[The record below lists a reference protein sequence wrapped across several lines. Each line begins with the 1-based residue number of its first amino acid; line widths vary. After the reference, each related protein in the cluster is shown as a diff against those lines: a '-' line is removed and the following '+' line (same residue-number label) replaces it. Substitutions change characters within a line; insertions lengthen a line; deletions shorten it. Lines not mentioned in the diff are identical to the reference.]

1 MHAHATSTLA
11 RGSTAEELAGIL
23 QDLIFRGELGPDD
36 PMREAAL
43 SERFEVSRRT
53 VREALS
59 LLEIAGL
66 VRHHRHKGSR
76 VTRLSAADVRDL
88 YQVRR
93 TLELAAAGQA
103 AQAPDDRRAALTTAF
118 EALAAATRAGHA
130 DEIVVRDLEF
140 HQAVV
145 GLLASPRMDGFFSAV
160 ALEMRY
166 ALTIL
171 EASYQESKR
180 RPRAALAEHRQI
192 YAALLDGDHP
202 TAAAL
207 IGAHVDANEAL
218 LVRAAGAAQP

>member
-1 MHAHATSTLA
+1 MHAAAPPGLV

-23 QDLIFRGELGPDD
+23 QQLIFSGELGPDD

-43 SERFEVSRRT
+43 AERYEVSRRT

-59 LLEIAGL
+59 LLERAGL

-76 VTRLSAADVRDL
+76 VTRLSAADIRDL

-93 TLELAAAGQA
+93 TLELAAAERAGE
-103 AQAPDDRRAALTTAF
+103 APQERRAALTAAF
-118 EALAAATRAGHA
+118 EALAAATRAGRA

-145 GLLASPRMDGFFSAV
+145 GLLASARTDGFFAAV
-160 ALEMRY
+160 ASEMRY
-166 ALTIL
+166 ALTLL

-180 RPRAALAEHRQI
+180 RPKAALAEHRRI
-192 YAALLDGDHP
+192 YSALLAGDTE
-202 TAAAL
+202 TASVL
-207 IGAHVDANEAL
+207 IGEHVAVNERL
-218 LVRAAGAAQP
+218 LTRAAVGAR